1 MSTTEIHRRGIT
13 MRIVPL
19 STLLLAAA
27 VLVGC
32 EPAQQTDCA
41 SQTVRSIAND
51 PSAVRCAP
59 PEAHVN
65 GLAVAAWV
73 HCVLGGLREGRSISA
88 HPLYVL
94 HTGGRNYA
102 YVANRQ
108 GPDMGY
114 GACPRIILREYYPG
128 RMLVSCGTPEHVPF
142 NAFGYRLVYPHRD
155 QDILRTIDEVRHRMR
170 NVSPDLPP
178 RIAIVDFPEALDPA
192 GDFCRFRTLHRPEAE
207 DPGSCGLLVAPGWEQ
222 PDVRSTPYAGWNC
235 HAMEP

>member
-1 MSTTEIHRRGIT
+1 

-32 EPAQQTDCA
+32 EPAQQSDCA

-59 PEAHVN
+59 PEFHRN
-65 GLAVAAWV
+65 GVAVVAWV

-114 GACPRIILREYYPG
+114 GACPRVVLLQHYPG
-128 RMLVSCGTPEHVPF
+128 RIQVTCGTAEHVPF
-142 NAFGYRLVYPHRD
+142 NSPPYRLVYPHRD
-155 QDILRTIDEVRHRMR
+155 QLLLGTLDEVSQRMHLG
-170 NVSPDLPP
+170 SHELPP
-178 RIAIVDFPEALDPA
+178 SIAIVDFPEALDST

-207 DPGSCGLLVAPGWEQ
+207 DPSNCGLLVPPGTEQ